1 MLEKC
6 RQPVVR
12 RFSCMLNCRVDVVY
26 FMFYL
31 ISHYL
36 LEKMKFINR
45 SRELGA
51 GFVLENWEHILRK
64 LGAYS

>member
-36 LEKMKFINR
+36 LEKMEFINR
-45 SRELGA
+45 SRELEA
-51 GFVLENWEHILRK
+51 GFFFRK

>member
-6 RQPVVR
+6 RQRVVR
-12 RFSCMLNCRVDVVY
+12 RFSCMLNCRVDVVS

-31 ISHYL
+31 ISHNL
-36 LEKMKFINR
+36 LEKMEFINR